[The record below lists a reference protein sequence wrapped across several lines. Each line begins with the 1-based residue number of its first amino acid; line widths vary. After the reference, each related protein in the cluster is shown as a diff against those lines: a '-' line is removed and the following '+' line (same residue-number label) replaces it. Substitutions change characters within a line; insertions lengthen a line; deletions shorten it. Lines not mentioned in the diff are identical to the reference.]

1 MNARYL
7 AIRFRPALLLLA
19 CLTLTACGG
28 DPPESP
34 EAEIRAWVATG
45 QSLAEEKERRSLMDM
60 ISPSYRDARGNERD
74 DIEDMFRVYFLRQ
87 NNISLLTSIE
97 EIRVFGDTAAEL
109 DMIVGMAGTNDGVLG
124 FSADAYKFE
133 MELVRED
140 DEWILIAAR
149 WGEVG
154 AEVR

>member
-1 MNARYL
+1 MIAKTI
-7 AIRFRPALLLLA
+7 AIRFRLGPLVLA
-19 CLTLTACGG
+19 CFALAACG

-45 QSLAEEKERRSLMDM
+45 QRLAEEKERRSLLDM

-74 DIEDMFRVYFLRQ
+74 DVENMLRVYFLRQ
-87 NNISLLTSIE
+87 NHIELLTSIE
-97 EIRVFGDTAAEL
+97 DIRVFGDTAAEL
-109 DMIVGMAGTNDGVLG
+109 DMTVGMAGTNDGVLG
-124 FSADAYKFE
+124 FSANAYNFE

-140 DEWILIAAR
+140 DEWILISAR